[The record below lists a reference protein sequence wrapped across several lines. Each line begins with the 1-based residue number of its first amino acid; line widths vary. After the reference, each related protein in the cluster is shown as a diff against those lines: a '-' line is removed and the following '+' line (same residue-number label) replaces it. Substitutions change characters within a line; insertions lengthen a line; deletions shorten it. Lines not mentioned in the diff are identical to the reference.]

1 MGWPWVVAIV
11 AGVLLAGG
19 AAIIVLA
26 LWARRGLPAEQARR
40 LFLLQREHLEA
51 HFLRAANASG
61 KPRGLRWKECDW
73 DGPVVFARD
82 RATGQFAALAG
93 VTIRFEAVE
102 GGDMEGLPAVANLRN
117 ASAVF
122 VHEGGRWHATGR
134 TVFNLSP
141 DEVLRRFEQQYE
153 PLETG

>member
-1 MGWPWVVAIV
+1 MEWPWVA
-11 AGVLLAGG
+11 AWRWLRGG
-19 AAIIVLA
+19 PDVRE
-26 LWARRGLPAEQARR
+26 ARAQFAR
-40 LFLLQREHLEA
+40 QREHLEA
-51 HFLRAANASG
+51 NFFQAASHSG

-82 RATGQFAALAG
+82 RATGQLAALAG

-102 GGDMEGLPAVANLRN
+102 GGDMEGLPAVGNLRN

-122 VHEGGRWHATGR
+122 VHDGGRWHATGR

-153 PLETG
+153 PFEGG